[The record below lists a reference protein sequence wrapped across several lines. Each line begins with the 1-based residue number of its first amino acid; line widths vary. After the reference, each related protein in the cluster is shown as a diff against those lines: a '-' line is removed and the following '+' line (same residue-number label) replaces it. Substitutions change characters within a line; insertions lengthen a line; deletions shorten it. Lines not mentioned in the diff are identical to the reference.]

1 MTDSS
6 STVIGDPSAVAKT
19 RCPGGCAKGTE
30 EEGTRLRDNHFRV
43 ESIAHR
49 LEISTMLRSTAS
61 LRRATVLRRHLCR
74 STAPPV
80 YPISITVADS
90 ADAWTSAGFRVND
103 SDASGAGSVDFC
115 NLRIHLTG
123 ADAQQRGIVSW
134 TLAGLPLERSVDGI
148 ASIPPT
154 ASDSPSS
161 PSPQPIPHPN
171 HVVGCDHIVVR
182 TSSLERFVEALAAAG
197 MGQPTRITR
206 VRGNAILGQA
216 FYRRDVEDGGVTVE
230 VVGPLKAE
238 GDEAEGEGNGGDEG
252 KEGGGASAASSDGEA
267 PSSLWGLALVT
278 NDIHRTHAYLPTS
291 TKPPWSAMQPGR
303 EITTLKGRG
312 HGVGGISPSIAFMS
326 PHDKEAHAAWKARGY
341 KRRFKKGD

>member
-1 MTDSS
+1 MLSAS
-6 STVIGDPSAVAKT
+6 PLRRSTV
-19 RCPGGCAKGTE
+19 
-30 EEGTRLRDNHFRV
+30 LF
-43 ESIAHR
+43 
-49 LEISTMLRSTAS
+49 
-61 LRRATVLRRHLCR
+61 RHLCR
-74 STAPPV
+74 STCAAI

-90 ADAWTSAGFRVND
+90 ADAWTSAGFRVSE
-103 SDASGAGSVDFC
+103 SDASGAGSVDLG

-161 PSPQPIPHPN
+161 QSSPCSPSSPQPNPHPN

-206 VRGNAILGQA
+206 VRGNATLGQA
-216 FYRRDVEDGGVTVE
+216 FYRRDAEDGGVTVE

-238 GDEAEGEGNGGDEG
+238 GYEAEDGGNEG
-252 KEGGGASAASSDGEA
+252 KEDGGASAASAASSDGEEEA

-303 EITTLKGRG
+303 EITTLKGQG

-341 KRRFKKGD
+341 KRRSFKKGD